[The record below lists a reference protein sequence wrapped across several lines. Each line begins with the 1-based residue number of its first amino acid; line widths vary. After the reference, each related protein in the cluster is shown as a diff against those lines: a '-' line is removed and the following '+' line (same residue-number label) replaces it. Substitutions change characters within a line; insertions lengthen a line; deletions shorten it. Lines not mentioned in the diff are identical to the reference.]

1 MKILG
6 LAGLFLFVR
15 EFTKGGVSPITVVP
29 PEAPQIGLTP
39 EQQAREAEIR
49 RISRES
55 AAKEKMRQKEQEIKE
70 FREKV
75 LVDLKFQADQDVIRN
90 NPQNYVDCKY
100 GFRPKLMGSGKKT
113 DPYFWV
119 CEKVPEFG
127 F

>member
-29 PEAPQIGLTP
+29 PDSPTGLTP
-39 EQQAREAEIR
+39 EQIKEQQERERQR
-49 RISRES
+49 RI
-55 AAKEKMRQKEQEIKE
+55 ADAKSVAEQKKKEYEE
-70 FREKV
+70 FRKEV

>member
-6 LAGLFLFVR
+6 LAGLYLFYR
-15 EFTKGGVSPITVVP
+15 EFSKGVVSPITVVP
-29 PEAPQIGLTP
+29 PSSPNGLTP
-39 EQQAREAEIR
+39 DQIR
-49 RISRES
+49 
-55 AAKEKMRQKEQEIKE
+55 EQEERERQRKISEADSIARDREIKQE
-70 FREKV
+70 QFREQV
-75 LVDLKFQADQDVIRN
+75 LEDLKFQADQDVIRN

-100 GFRPKLMGSGKKT
+100 GFRPLLKGKGTKT